1 MNTLK
6 LEISYKW
13 DKKTYLLGSKSLY
26 LDLLKNSP
34 KRYIGWFFI
43 ALSQF
48 GLVAFYKKGAFG
60 LLLISTIFLI
70 YWYFLRW
77 QIRKILLLNAFK
89 RSPLRDKTILI
100 NMDLEGIRINENKI
114 LWNDIT
120 RVLLED
126 TGVLLY
132 YEDNF
137 IFIPNTAFNDK
148 DKKIFFKFLKE
159 NLKNKVEDKTRI
171 KTSLA

>member
-1 MNTLK
+1 MTTLK
-6 LEISYKW
+6 LNLSYKW
-13 DKKTYLLGSKSLY
+13 DKDTYLQGSKSLY
-26 LDLLKNSP
+26 NDILKNSS
-34 KRYIGWFFI
+34 KRFIGWFFI

-77 QIRKILLLNAFK
+77 QLRKFILLNAFK
-89 RSPLRDKTILI
+89 KSPLKDKMI
-100 NMDLEGIRINENKI
+100 NIEIDSNEIIINKNKI
-114 LWNDIT
+114 LWDDIT

-126 TGVLLY
+126 VGVLLY

-137 IFIPNTAFNDK
+137 IFIPNSAFDGNEK
-148 DKKIFFKFLKE
+148 QNFLQFLKE
-159 NLKNKVEDKTRI
+159 NLKDKVVDNKTR
-171 KTSLA
+171 KN